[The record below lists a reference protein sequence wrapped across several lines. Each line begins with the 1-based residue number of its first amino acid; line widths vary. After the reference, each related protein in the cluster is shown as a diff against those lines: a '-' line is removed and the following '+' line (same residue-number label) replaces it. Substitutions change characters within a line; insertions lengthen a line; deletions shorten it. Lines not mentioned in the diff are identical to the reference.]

1 MTNVSF
7 KGGRVSIAEASYT
20 HILARLINVEFVGA
34 KFENCDFGNA
44 DISGANFS
52 SCSGLAKTNLQFCH
66 YSTTNPPKNLP
77 NDIILKYPYVNE
89 TPSRASTE
97 EEREAFVRDNERFT
111 KTEGTEDEKLGPL
124 ITKPREW
131 RVKSLSH

>member
-1 MTNVSF
+1 
-7 KGGRVSIAEASYT
+7 
-20 HILARLINVEFVGA
+20 
-34 KFENCDFGNA
+34 
-44 DISGANFS
+44 
-52 SCSGLAKTNLQFCH
+52 
-66 YSTTNPPKNLP
+66 
-77 NDIILKYPYVNE
+77 LKYPYVNE
-89 TPSRASTE
+89 TTSRASTE